1 MSQLDKPFN
10 PLDYIGS
17 SRRDVLQDAQGRQD
31 SAMQQLGEAA
41 QLYRLCLSQD
51 GVEPFQRGMIAGRL
65 WEIERAQGHYPRCF
79 SQFGQDYWI
88 HENVFADTENGT
100 FLEIGGYDGIT
111 GSNCIFFEKFR
122 KWQGLIVEAAPGLL
136 EKIRYTR
143 DAKVI
148 HAALA
153 DKDGVA
159 DFFNITSGYT
169 QMSGLLEHYSPELLK
184 QVRANP
190 MHREE
195 LVTVP
200 TISLGTLLSSNAMD
214 KVDYCSLDI
223 EGGEMMVLEGFDFD
237 AFDITVF
244 SIENN
249 RRRESQALGD
259 LLRSAGYSRATI
271 LGVDEI
277 WVRHR

>member
-79 SQFGQDYWI
+79 SQFGQDYWL

-153 DKDGVA
+153 GKDGVA

-169 QMSGLLEHYSPELLK
+169 QMSGLLEHYSPEILTE
-184 QVRANP
+184 VSPNFF
-190 MHREE
+190 
-195 LVTVP
+195 VP
-200 TISLGTLLSSNAMD
+200 GVPAVKLPCVKGP
-214 KVDYCSLDI
+214 
-223 EGGEMMVLEGFDFD
+223 
-237 AFDITVF
+237 
-244 SIENN
+244 
-249 RRRESQALGD
+249 RRKNCR
-259 LLRSAGYSRATI
+259 
-271 LGVDEI
+271 GV
-277 WVRHR
+277 WVE

>member
-1 MSQLDKPFN
+1 MYHP
-10 PLDYIGS
+10 
-17 SRRDVLQDAQGRQD
+17 
-31 SAMQQLGEAA
+31 E
-41 QLYRLCLSQD
+41 
-51 GVEPFQRGMIAGRL
+51 
-65 WEIERAQGHYPRCF
+65 
-79 SQFGQDYWI
+79 
-88 HENVFADTENGT
+88 
-100 FLEIGGYDGIT
+100 
-111 GSNCIFFEKFR
+111 
-122 KWQGLIVEAAPGLL
+122 
-136 EKIRYTR
+136 RYTR

-153 DKDGVA
+153 GKDGVA

-169 QMSGLLEHYSPELLK
+169 QMSGLLEHYSPEFLK

-200 TISLGTLLSSNAMD
+200 TISLGTLLSSNALD